1 MQKLCSLH
9 KQVMKIVII
18 PFHNL
23 TTIAFFA
30 SNNIT
35 RPKSSVVTAKR
46 PFGANVML
54 LPWRRESG
62 KPNLTV
68 ECIKP
73 KKNQTLTFKTFLS
86 VKLTEMN
93 CWQTWHVAKFLSP
106 LWVLMVLLV
115 LSVDL
120 LA

>member
-68 ECIKP
+68 ERIKP
-73 KKNQTLTFKTFLS
+73 KKNQMLTFKTFLS
-86 VKLTEMN
+86 VKLTEDE
-93 CWQTWHVAKFLSP
+93 
-106 LWVLMVLLV
+106 LLTNLACSEV
-115 LSVDL
+115 PFSTLGFVGFVGSVG
-120 LA
+120 